1 MPPAT
6 SQERTQAVIDAVDSI
21 ASEIPAIKN
30 RTAIT
35 GFSFIAGQ
43 GSSYGSMIIK
53 LNHWDDRDL
62 KTESADA
69 IIGQLSQ
76 KVNSTIKD
84 GRIMFFKPPMISG
97 YSATN
102 GLDIKLQ
109 DKTGGDLN
117 NFFQVAQGFLAE
129 LNKRPEIQ
137 MAYTTFNPSF
147 PQYMVEIDVAKVK
160 QAGLTQNAILQAL
173 QGYYGGM
180 YISNFNRFGKLYR
193 VMMQANPEA
202 RVSPETLKQ
211 IKVRNGAEMAPIDNF
226 VKLSRVYG
234 PDIINRFNM
243 YTAISVTGSP
253 APGVSTGQA
262 IAAVNEVAEK
272 TLPVGY
278 GFEFGGLTREESKSS
293 SSSSGLVYGLVLL
306 FVYLLLSAQYESYI
320 LPLAVILSI
329 PFGLMGSFIFA
340 QMMGITN
347 NVYLQIALIMLIGLL
362 AKNAILIVEF
372 ALDRRKTGMSIV
384 NAAIQGATARLRP
397 ILMTSLAMI
406 IGLIPLMIASG
417 AGANGYNALGTG
429 SIGGM
434 LIGMILQVLV
444 VPALFVIFQ
453 KIHEKIS
460 PYKWTDKDNS
470 KISAEIEQ
478 YSIKD

>member
-1 MPPAT
+1 
-6 SQERTQAVIDAVDSI
+6 
-21 ASEIPAIKN
+21 
-30 RTAIT
+30 
-35 GFSFIAGQ
+35 
-43 GSSYGSMIIK
+43 
-53 LNHWDDRDL
+53 
-62 KTESADA
+62 
-69 IIGQLSQ
+69 
-76 KVNSTIKD
+76 
-84 GRIMFFKPPMISG
+84 
-97 YSATN
+97 
-102 GLDIKLQ
+102 
-109 DKTGGDLN
+109 
-117 NFFQVAQGFLAE
+117 
-129 LNKRPEIQ
+129 
-137 MAYTTFNPSF
+137 
-147 PQYMVEIDVAKVK
+147 
-160 QAGLTQNAILQAL
+160 
-173 QGYYGGM
+173 
-180 YISNFNRFGKLYR
+180 
-193 VMMQANPEA
+193 
-202 RVSPETLKQ
+202 
-211 IKVRNGAEMAPIDNF
+211 
-226 VKLSRVYG
+226 
-234 PDIINRFNM
+234 M

-253 APGVSTGQA
+253 APGVSTGDA

-293 SSSSGLVYGLVLL
+293 SNSSGVIYALVLL

-329 PFGLMGSFIFA
+329 PFGLMGTFVFA
-340 QMMGITN
+340 QMMDITN

-372 ALDRRKTGMSIV
+372 ALDRRKTGMTIV
-384 NAAIQGATARLRP
+384 NAAIQGAVARLRP

-406 IGLIPLMIASG
+406 IGLLPLMFASG

-460 PYKWTDKDNS
+460 PYQWTDKDNS